1 MSSWNMVL
9 PISYSFFRFPVVCQG
24 KSGSREAVL
33 KFFTKTNNETK
44 KIKKRCFFASVEER
58 SQSRYASEKY
68 SFRSGAEKRKIFPEA
83 TRRA

>member
-44 KIKKRCFFASVEER
+44 KIKKKMLFCQRR
-58 SQSRYASEKY
+58 
-68 SFRSGAEKRKIFPEA
+68 GA
-83 TRRA
+83 